1 MDGVKIKIEN
11 IGSIKNGLLKLYP
24 RSRQVNAALQSSLKK
39 AAKPLQTKLKQM
51 VPKDQKKLEKSIKIF
66 PSKRNTKAGRPSVFV
81 GPKVERD
88 NEGKKIRS
96 NNPAEYFYILE
107 YGFKPGGG
115 DNKINGMGL
124 LPKVTAAAGPQALK
138 NIEAEVIKTLNKRS
152 QKLFG
157 KKLI

>member
-11 IGSIKNGLLKLYP
+11 IGQIKNGLLKLYP

-39 AAKPLQTKLKQM
+39 AAEPLKTKLKQM

-88 NEGKKIRS
+88 NEGKKITWKDGFSAIRC
-96 NNPAEYFYILE
+96 IL
-107 YGFKPGGG
+107 YYNLFK
-115 DNKINGMGL
+115 
-124 LPKVTAAAGPQALK
+124 
-138 NIEAEVIKTLNKRS
+138 
-152 QKLFG
+152 
-157 KKLI
+157 